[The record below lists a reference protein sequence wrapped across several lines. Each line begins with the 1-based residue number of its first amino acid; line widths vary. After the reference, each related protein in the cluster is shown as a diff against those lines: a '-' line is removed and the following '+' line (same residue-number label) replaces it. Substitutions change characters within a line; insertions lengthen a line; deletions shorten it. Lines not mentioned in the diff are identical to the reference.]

1 MQKKVYEVIESG
13 YEPGKVIFKGEI
25 YNPYTPDLD
34 DPCKI
39 VYDPSTGN
47 IHLFPENLDK
57 AKYISE
63 CIRKQLDNIAKS
75 DKWKSSKWGSLTPKK
90 RGYGNVPTFT
100 KFKKC
105 EGLKYLYAFLS
116 VEVNNIIFDL
126 LPFRFEKE
134 NNKINCEFGAYQFG
148 VEINKMKAFQLYPAK
163 DKKDFVL
170 DDKQV
175 YFSPGICF
183 ESEEDV
189 VQKFLDYIE
198 INVSLEIREQRRL
211 P

>member
-39 VYDPSTGN
+39 IYDPSTGN

-116 VEVNNIIFDL
+116 VDVNNIIFDL

-198 INVSLEIREQRRL
+198 FNVRG
-211 P
+211 

>member
-39 VYDPSTGN
+39 IYDPSTRN

-198 INVSLEIREQRRL
+198 FNVRG
-211 P
+211 

>member
-198 INVSLEIREQRRL
+198 FNVRG
-211 P
+211 

>member
-198 INVSLEIREQRRL
+198 INVRE
-211 P
+211 

>member
-39 VYDPSTGN
+39 IYDPSTGN

-100 KFKKC
+100 KFKNC

-198 INVSLEIREQRRL
+198 FNVRG
-211 P
+211 

>member
-25 YNPYTPDLD
+25 YNTYTPDLD

-198 INVSLEIREQRRL
+198 INVRE
-211 P
+211 

>member
-25 YNPYTPDLD
+25 YNPYMPDLD

-170 DDKQV
+170 DDKQE

-198 INVSLEIREQRRL
+198 FNVRG
-211 P
+211 

>member
-39 VYDPSTGN
+39 IYDPSTGN

-57 AKYISE
+57 AKSISP
-63 CIRKQLDNIAKS
+63 CIRKKLDNIAKS

-198 INVSLEIREQRRL
+198 FNVRG
-211 P
+211 

>member
-25 YNPYTPDLD
+25 YNLYTPDLD

-39 VYDPSTGN
+39 IYDPSTGN

-198 INVSLEIREQRRL
+198 FNVRG
-211 P
+211 

>member
-1 MQKKVYEVIESG
+1 M
-13 YEPGKVIFKGEI
+13 
-25 YNPYTPDLD
+25 D

-39 VYDPSTGN
+39 IYDPSTGN

-198 INVSLEIREQRRL
+198 FNVRG
-211 P
+211 

>member
-39 VYDPSTGN
+39 IYDPSTGN

-189 VQKFLDYIE
+189 VQKFLDYNE
-198 INVSLEIREQRRL
+198 FNVRG
-211 P
+211 

>member
-39 VYDPSTGN
+39 IYDPSTGN

-100 KFKKC
+100 KFKKS

-198 INVSLEIREQRRL
+198 FNVRG
-211 P
+211 

>member
-39 VYDPSTGN
+39 IYDPSTGN

-198 INVSLEIREQRRL
+198 FNVRG
-211 P
+211 

>member
-39 VYDPSTGN
+39 IYDPSTGN

-75 DKWKSSKWGSLTPKK
+75 DKWKSSKWGSFTPKK

-198 INVSLEIREQRRL
+198 FNVRG
-211 P
+211 

>member
-39 VYDPSTGN
+39 IYDPSTGN

-63 CIRKQLDNIAKS
+63 CIRKQFDNIAKS
-75 DKWKSSKWGSLTPKK
+75 VKWKSSKWGSLTPKN

-105 EGLKYLYAFLS
+105 EG
-116 VEVNNIIFDL
+116 
-126 LPFRFEKE
+126 
-134 NNKINCEFGAYQFG
+134 
-148 VEINKMKAFQLYPAK
+148 
-163 DKKDFVL
+163 
-170 DDKQV
+170 
-175 YFSPGICF
+175 
-183 ESEEDV
+183 
-189 VQKFLDYIE
+189 
-198 INVSLEIREQRRL
+198 
-211 P
+211 

>member
-39 VYDPSTGN
+39 IYDPSTGN

-175 YFSPGICF
+175 YFSPCICF

-198 INVSLEIREQRRL
+198 FNVRG
-211 P
+211 

>member
-39 VYDPSTGN
+39 IYDPSTGN

-116 VEVNNIIFDL
+116 VKVNNIIFDL

-198 INVSLEIREQRRL
+198 FNVRG
-211 P
+211 

>member
-39 VYDPSTGN
+39 IYDPSTGN

-189 VQKFLDYIE
+189 VQEFLDYIE
-198 INVSLEIREQRRL
+198 FNVRG
-211 P
+211 

>member
-39 VYDPSTGN
+39 IYDPSTGN

-148 VEINKMKAFQLYPAK
+148 VEINKMKACQLYPAK

-198 INVSLEIREQRRL
+198 FNVRG
-211 P
+211 

>member
-39 VYDPSTGN
+39 IYDPSTGN

-100 KFKKC
+100 KFKKF

-198 INVSLEIREQRRL
+198 FNVRG
-211 P
+211 

>member
-39 VYDPSTGN
+39 IYDPSTGN

-75 DKWKSSKWGSLTPKK
+75 DKWKSSKWGSLTHKK

-198 INVSLEIREQRRL
+198 FNVRG
-211 P
+211 

>member
-39 VYDPSTGN
+39 IYDPSTGN

-198 INVSLEIREQRRL
+198 INVRE
-211 P
+211 

>member
-39 VYDPSTGN
+39 IYDPSTGN

-198 INVSLEIREQRRL
+198 VNVRG
-211 P
+211 

>member
-39 VYDPSTGN
+39 IYDPSTGN

-183 ESEEDV
+183 ESKEDV

-198 INVSLEIREQRRL
+198 FNVRG
-211 P
+211 

>member
-39 VYDPSTGN
+39 IYDPSTGN

-75 DKWKSSKWGSLTPKK
+75 DSLPPKK

-198 INVSLEIREQRRL
+198 FNVRG
-211 P
+211 